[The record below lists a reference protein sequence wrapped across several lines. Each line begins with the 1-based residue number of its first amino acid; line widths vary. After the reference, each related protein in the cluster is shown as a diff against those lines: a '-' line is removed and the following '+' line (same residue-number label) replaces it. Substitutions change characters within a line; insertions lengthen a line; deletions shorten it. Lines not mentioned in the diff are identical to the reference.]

1 MNRLETW
8 LKQPIISTRTSFT
21 IARIVDR
28 RICQCLG
35 PFGDNDLAVIGRR
48 CQLHHPPQLR
58 DGPSRS
64 SRASYETSLLEM
76 QPHYPTPAI
85 RIVVSCDAERYFAV
99 DITGARDASNI
110 RGRIFEKLN
119 IPEDEQSHYS
129 IFQSEIGTFGIGAAL
144 SDDMLIDLCRQYGDP
159 SGSLKFFVS
168 PYHDKPSVI
177 YQPRRT
183 PEGRRPIRRHV

>member
-1 MNRLETW
+1 MLLRRYI
-8 LKQPIISTRTSFT
+8 KVSFL
-21 IARIVDR
+21 R
-28 RICQCLG
+28 
-35 PFGDNDLAVIGRR
+35 GR
-48 CQLHHPPQLR
+48 CIPALFFPW
-58 DGPSRS
+58 
-64 SRASYETSLLEM
+64 TM
-76 QPHYPTPAI
+76 PHYPTPAI

-144 SDDMLIDLCRQYGDP
+144 SDDMLINLCRQYGDP